1 MEALSNVLSTTNID
15 IINKIDFSKIDIE
28 ESIEYEKLIFESKNK
43 NRSIQETRNRYI
55 TYVTEINIWSDLYE
69 DVKLNLDLFIYL
81 SNKNI
86 TSSEE
91 KKTLDNLMTYIDNQL
106 IKLVS

>member
-1 MEALSNVLSTTNID
+1 MDALSNLLTTTNID
-15 IINKIDFSKIDIE
+15 IINKIDFNQIDIK

-43 NRSIQETRNRYI
+43 NRSIQETRSRYI

-81 SNKNI
+81 SDKNI

-91 KKTLDNLMTYIDNQL
+91 KKVLYDLITYIDNQL